1 MQMNQISK
9 NNSEIFESLHKGWFR
24 RFCLKYLMMGGYT
37 LGDYMNNSIVMMSFY
52 HHTRLLKDEDIAEY
66 GISGVNAGFYTRN
79 QLIKALTDAGY
90 TKKQAKAI
98 YSNLHT
104 TLYDAYDW
112 QPGDYL
118 PTVNKAFAKYL
129 NNKVAK
135 NVKNKIAQRTAFY
148 NGVMPATEVSKA
160 RQNLYT
166 AMMFM
171 MRNFIV
177 GNIYERMQNA
187 NDYVVKE
194 LDENGIPV
202 KNPKTTEEA

>member
-1 MQMNQISK
+1 M
-9 NNSEIFESLHKGWFR
+9 L
-24 RFCLKYLMMGGYT
+24 
-37 LGDYMNNSIVMMSFY
+37 
-52 HHTRLLKDEDIAEY
+52 DI
-66 GISGVNAGFYTRN
+66 
-79 QLIKALTDAGY
+79 Q
-90 TKKQAKAI
+90 KQAKAV
-98 YSNLHT
+98 YSDLHT

-112 QPGDYL
+112 EPGDYL

-129 NNKVAK
+129 NNKIAK

-187 NDYVVKE
+187 NDYIVKE
-194 LDENGIPV
+194 LDENGVPV
-202 KNPKTTEEA
+202 KNLRQQKKLRATDTITMKPEKQKGTLYVYS